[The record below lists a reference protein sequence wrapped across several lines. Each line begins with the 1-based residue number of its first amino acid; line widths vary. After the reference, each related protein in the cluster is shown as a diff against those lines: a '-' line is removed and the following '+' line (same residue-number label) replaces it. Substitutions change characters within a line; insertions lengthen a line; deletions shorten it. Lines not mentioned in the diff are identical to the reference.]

1 MIGKRW
7 MASGLGLALS
17 AMPASAAIDR
27 MTLHV
32 LGLD

>member
-1 MIGKRW
+1 MARMRW
-7 MASGLGLALS
+7 MALGLGLALS
-17 AMPASAAIDR
+17 AMPVSAAIDK